1 MRTTVLGATGGIGR
15 ALVEE
20 LAARGHT
27 VTAASRSI
35 SPTDLPAGVTARPT
49 DLRDRDQARAACLGA
64 DVVVMAAQVPYPRWA
79 RELPPLVEAALDAA
93 EHADARLVMV
103 DNLYAYGSPG
113 TPIGASTPEAAT
125 SRKGT
130 LRRDLGRQ
138 LLDAHRRG
146 RVRVTIG
153 RFSDYYG
160 PGGTHSLVY
169 QVMVKPALA
178 GRTARAYIDADQPH
192 TFHYLPDAARG
203 FATLVE
209 DPEADGR
216 VWVLPAAP
224 AITQRAML
232 DLLEDAVGQ
241 PLRRGHISPAML
253 ALAGLFDARLREA
266 RELLDQ
272 WDRPYVTDASEF
284 EAAFGSFELTD
295 HRTAVARTVA
305 AFRPI
310 RAHAVRV
317 PSSP

>member
-20 LAARGHT
+20 LAARGHA

-35 SPTDLPAGVTARPT
+35 TPADLPAGVTARPT
-49 DLRDRDQARAACLGA
+49 DLRDRDQARAACVGA

-79 RELPPLVEAALDAA
+79 TELPPLVEAALDAA

-113 TPIGASTPEAAT
+113 TPIGVATPEAAT

-130 LRRDLGRQ
+130 LRRELGQ
-138 LLDAHRRG
+138 HLLDAHRRG

-169 QVMVKPALA
+169 QVMLAPALA
-178 GRTARAYIDADQPH
+178 GRTARAYIAGDQPH

-209 DPEADGR
+209 EPEADGR
-216 VWVLPAAP
+216 TWILPAAP
-224 AITQRAML
+224 AITQEGLL
-232 DLLEDAVGQ
+232 DLLEDAIGI
-241 PLRRGHISPAML
+241 PLRRGRITVPML
-253 ALAGLFDARLREA
+253 WVAGLFDARLREA
-266 RELLDQ
+266 RELTDQ
-272 WDRPYVTDASEF
+272 WDRPYVTDASAF
-284 EAAFGSFELTD
+284 EATFGPLEITD
-295 HRTAVARTVA
+295 HRTATARSVA
-305 AFRPI
+305 AFRGEV
-310 RAHAVRV
+310 AVTT
-317 PSSP
+317 